1 MRKILPIILFCL
13 LISQLAC
20 SSPDGKV
27 RGRVY
32 DMQNKPLNDAE
43 VVFVAFKQD
52 RNGITPRQK
61 VVSRTNEKGEF
72 ELQFEIQSEKTQK
85 DEQIGLVVT
94 KEGYQKDI
102 INLTVEE
109 LRKFKEIFLDYNIF
123 LKKNE

>member
-13 LISQLAC
+13 LISQIAC
-20 SSPDGKV
+20 SSDGKI

-43 VVFVAFKQD
+43 VTFISFKQD
-52 RNGITPRQK
+52 KNGVTPGQK

-72 ELQFEIQSEKTQK
+72 ELQSGKTQK
-85 DEQIGLVVT
+85 DEKLGLVVT
-94 KEGYQKDI
+94 KEGYKKEI
-102 INLTVEE
+102 ISLTVEE
-109 LRKFKEIFLDYNIF
+109 LRNFKEIFLDYNIF